1 MIEIKKLQKD
11 IDLKFIGLSNRSFNR
26 LKFAGINT
34 ANETI
39 EIINSGKINEIRG
52 VGNKVKY
59 EIIETMKMIKESRI
73 ANESCGWCEDVGHF
87 FKAVRKD
94 ESETRLSI
102 NKKAGT
108 LDFTDDNGTIG
119 ICINYCPVCGKRLEG
134 AE

>member
-1 MIEIKKLQKD
+1 MNEIKKLQKD
-11 IDLKFIGLSNRSFNR
+11 IDIKFIGLSNRSLNR
-26 LKFAGINT
+26 LKYAGINT

-39 EIINSGKINEIRG
+39 EIINSGEINEIRG
-52 VGNKVKY
+52 VGNKVKH

-73 ANESCGWCEDVGHF
+73 ANESCGWCEDTGHF